1 LQQPFFF
8 LIAPA
13 SPFLFDRAKSAD
25 SLIDANQVFAG
36 FPEPMELRDLVL
48 RLAQRSRIREGFGYA
63 LAGDSPGQTEL
74 RVMTGIIGFGAMAR
88 RLTAATHYR
97 LWSNRA
103 AGRQGGGNLR
113 GVWIGRLPAYRGYQ
127 AWNSFLNVII
137 RSERWHKN
145 RKAAYATSTSHTP
158 RQAAIAIASGVVL
171 GLAGAMLLTRFV
183 SSEIWEV
190 KATDPATF
198 AAVTLVLIGIAIL
211 ACLIPARRAVGM
223 DPNIALRHE

>member
-74 RVMTGIIGFGAMAR
+74 RVMTGIIGLGAMAR
-88 RLTAATHYR
+88 RLTAA
-97 LWSNRA
+97 N
-103 AGRQGGGNLR
+103 
-113 GVWIGRLPAYRGYQ
+113 
-127 AWNSFLNVII
+127 
-137 RSERWHKN
+137 
-145 RKAAYATSTSHTP
+145 
-158 RQAAIAIASGVVL
+158 
-171 GLAGAMLLTRFV
+171 
-183 SSEIWEV
+183 
-190 KATDPATF
+190 
-198 AAVTLVLIGIAIL
+198 
-211 ACLIPARRAVGM
+211 
-223 DPNIALRHE
+223 ALRLCDRTGPQVARAEEIFEESGSVGFQRIEGIRH